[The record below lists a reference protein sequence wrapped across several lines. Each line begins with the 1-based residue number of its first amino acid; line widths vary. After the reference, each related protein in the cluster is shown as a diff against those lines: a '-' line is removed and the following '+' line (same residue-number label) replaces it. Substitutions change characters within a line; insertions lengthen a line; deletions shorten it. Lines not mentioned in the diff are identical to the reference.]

1 MRFFFLVFIFPCF
14 LFGQK
19 KSDVYTGVFVNSIYD
34 LNFPEESFK
43 IDMWLWC
50 TYKDTSLKM
59 NELIEFPYTKEYSFS
74 NDVISD
80 RYPFKWLTM
89 RANGELIKK
98 WDCKNFPFDKQVLNI
113 ALGYSFDTTTNKVY
127 ADVKNSKIDPDFKID
142 GWNIDRVKFRSS
154 FKKYQTSFGDPL
166 IKGGESVYPEFNIKV
181 YISRTGTF
189 MTLIKLILGLIIA
202 FIISCCVFFIKPI
215 NTDPR
220 FGLCVGGLFTAV
232 GNKYIT
238 DSLVP
243 SSNEMT
249 LIDNL
254 HLVTFISIFLIVIQS
269 VISLRIYEK
278 ETLSSIAFSKK
289 FDMISFGIILLFF
302 FTMII
307 ILTLGSIN

>member
-1 MRFFFLVFIFPCF
+1 MRFFFLVLIFPYF
-14 LFGQK
+14 LLGQK
-19 KSDVYTGVFVNSIYD
+19 KSDVSTGVFVNSIYD

-43 IDMWLWC
+43 IDMWLWYN
-50 TYKDTSLKM
+50 YKDTSLKM
-59 NELIEFPYTKEYSFS
+59 NELIEFPNTKEYTFS
-74 NDVISD
+74 NDLIVD
-80 RYPFKWLTM
+80 RPPFKWLTM
-89 RANGELIKK
+89 RANGEVIKK
-98 WDCKNFPFDKQVLNI
+98 WKCKNFPFDKQVLNI
-113 ALGYSFDTTTNKVY
+113 SLGYSFDTVSNKVF

-142 GWNIDRVKFRSS
+142 GWNIDIVKFGSS

-166 IKGGESVYPEFNIKV
+166 IKGGVSVYPEFNIKV
-181 YISRTGTF
+181 FISRTGTF
-189 MTLIKLILGLIIA
+189 MTLIKLILGLFIA

-254 HLVTFISIFLIVIQS
+254 HLVTFVSIFLIVIQS

-278 ETLSSIAFSKK
+278 ETLSSISFSKK
-289 FDMISFGIILLFF
+289 FDMISFGIIVLFF
-302 FTMII
+302 FAMII
-307 ILTLGSIN
+307 TLTLSSIR